1 MSERMQEDADREKFE
16 SLLPF
21 YFTQNLNEADHRFV
35 SHYLA
40 SHPQAVQSLDFIQR
54 MSFALKSIGSDR
66 NSVAALDKVLLSYA
80 SIKSK
85 SVWRRCLNK
94 LRELGISNAVVIAIL
109 VIVAQGV
116 GFIVHL
122 STDKAHTAKTIDSA
136 VSNNAL
142 LTIKSGAD
150 AGALIVL
157 IDKFG
162 GRIVNSTVLNGARQ
176 IIVSV
181 ENKLGIQTL
190 IEFLWGADLI
200 EAAVLLL

>member
-1 MSERMQEDADREKFE
+1 MSEHSQEDIDREKFE

-21 YFTQNLNEADHRFV
+21 YFTQNLNETDQLFMSR
-35 SHYLA
+35 YIA
-40 SHPQAVQSLDFIQR
+40 SHPQAIQSLDFIER
-54 MSFALKSIGSDR
+54 LTLSLKSIGSDR
-66 NSVAALDKVLLSYA
+66 DSAAALDRLLRGYA
-80 SIKSK
+80 TVKYKSI
-85 SVWRRCLNK
+85 WRRAVDK
-94 LRELGISNAVVIAIL
+94 IRSLGISNAVLIALLVIA
-109 VIVAQGV
+109 AQGV

-122 STDKAHTAKTIDSA
+122 SHDKTASA
-136 VSNNAL
+136 QMIEPVISHNAL

-176 IIVSV
+176 IVISV